1 MNFLH
6 HIFAF
11 DAESP
16 LLFTQFY
23 FWAFFALVFALFALL
38 ISLPFRVKSSARSS
52 VRWTVVELPGLGLSN
67 RRLHLRN
74 VYLLFVSWF
83 FYYKT
88 SGLFLLILAF
98 ITLSDWI
105 IAGRIKSAITNHKT
119 QIAKIL
125 LALSVVIDLGL
136 LAYFKYAYFFTN
148 MINDLFGTGFRV
160 FDIFA
165 YIGNGFAEAGRFSVD
180 TIVLPVGI
188 SFYIFQVISYTA
200 DVFRGRIQPVKNILD
215 FGFYVSF
222 FPQLVA
228 GPIVRAEEFIP
239 QLYKPYRLSRRAFG
253 IAVFWILNG
262 LAKKII
268 MSDYL
273 AVNLIDRVFDNPL
286 LFSGFENLFALFAYS
301 LQVYADFSGYTDI
314 AIGVAMLMGFYLPMN
329 FNSPYKSKSPQ
340 EFWRRWHMSLGRWLK
355 TYLYIPL
362 GGNRRIGFGTYFWLS
377 LIAFVSAALTGWWW
391 QILVPF
397 ALFMIAVAILNSS
410 PFRERLGVGS
420 LKLLYANLNSFITQV
435 LGGLWHGASWNF
447 IIWGGINGIG
457 MIVEKIWRGM
467 NWHLRMVCMTVLTV
481 SLWLAVYTTNLP
493 TWRLFAVWASIVASG
508 TLIRYIY
515 WLACKAIN
523 RPQAA
528 KQDDSP
534 LNSTN
539 GALNALSNAWAIL
552 QTFTFITFTR
562 LFFRSSSNLDP
573 ATANEVAW
581 ATAKNMV
588 NQIGGAWS
596 NAIIPEFLWEYR
608 WVVAMFVAGM
618 VIHWLPTNWKRRY
631 RLAFSAMPLWLM
643 VIAVCVAI
651 VIIYQF
657 VTADMQPFI
666 YFQF

>member
-1 MNFLH
+1 MTEFLH

-11 DAESP
+11 NSESP

-23 FWAFFALVFALFALL
+23 FWAFFALVYALFALIVESPL
-38 ISLPFRVKSSARSS
+38 RSKSKVKS
-52 VRWTVVELPGLGLSN
+52 
-67 RRLHLRN
+67 RLHLRN

-98 ITLSDWI
+98 VTLSDWI
-105 IAGRIKSAITNHKT
+105 IAGRIHKYQTANPKS
-119 QIAKIL
+119 QIPKAL
-125 LALSVVIDLGL
+125 LALSVIIDLGL

-148 MINDLFGTGFRV
+148 MVNDLFGTGFRV

-165 YIGNGFAEAGRFSVD
+165 YIGNGFSEAGRFSVD

-200 DVFRGRIQPVKNILD
+200 DVYRRRIEPVKNILD

-239 QLYKPYRLSRRAFG
+239 QLYKPFRLSRRLFG

-314 AIGVAMLMGFYLPMN
+314 AIGVAMLMGFYLPQN
-329 FNSPYKSKSPQ
+329 FDSPYKSQNPQ

-362 GGNRRIGFGTYFWLS
+362 GGNRSIGFGTYFWWS
-377 LIAFVSAALTGWWW
+377 VIAFVSAALTGWWW

-397 ALFMIAVAILNSS
+397 GVFMIGVAVADRVFKGVKDIKDIS
-410 PFRERLGVGS
+410 PRR
-420 LKLLYANLNSFITQV
+420 KLLYSNLNSFITQV

-447 IIWGGINGIG
+447 IIWGGINGLG
-457 MIVEKIWRGM
+457 MIVNKIWRETG
-467 NWHLRMVCMTVLTV
+467 WHVRFAAMTVLTFG
-481 SLWLAVYTTNLP
+481 LMALDYAYNLP
-493 TWRLFAVWASIVASG
+493 VWRLFAVWVAIVWTG
-508 TLIRYIY
+508 TAIRYIY
-515 WLACKAIN
+515 WLVTADKIINQKLSIIN
-523 RPQAA
+523 R
-528 KQDDSP
+528 K
-534 LNSTN
+534 LST
-539 GALNALSNAWAIL
+539 AWAVL

-573 ATANEVAW
+573 ASANEVAW
-581 ATAKNMV
+581 TTAKNMV
-588 NQIGGAWS
+588 NQIGGAWN
-596 NAIIPEFLWEYR
+596 NAIIPDFLWEYR

-618 VIHWLPTNWKRRY
+618 VIHWVPADWKRQY
-631 RLAFSAMPLWLM
+631 RLAFAAMPLWLM
-643 VIAVCVAI
+643 VIAVCAAI
-651 VIIYQF
+651 IVIYQF
-657 VTADMQPFI
+657 VTADMQPCI
-666 YFQF
+666 YFHF

>member
-1 MNFLH
+1 MDFLH
-6 HIFAF
+6 HILAF
-11 DAESP
+11 DSDSP

-23 FWAFFALVFALFALL
+23 FWAFFALVFALFA
-38 ISLPFRVKSSARSS
+38 KRS
-52 VRWTVVELPGLGLSN
+52 ELCQAKPVY

-98 ITLSDWI
+98 ITLSDWL
-105 IAGRIKSAITNHKT
+105 IAQGIHKSQIKNLKS
-119 QIAKIL
+119 KIPKFL
-125 LALSVVIDLGL
+125 LALSVTIDLGL

-165 YIGNGFAEAGRFSVD
+165 YIGNGFSEAGRFSVD
-180 TIVLPVGI
+180 TIILPVGI
-188 SFYIFQVISYTA
+188 SFYIFQVISYTS
-200 DVFRGRIQPVKNILD
+200 DVFHQRIQPVKNILD

-228 GPIVRAEEFIP
+228 GPIVRAQEFIP

-253 IAVFWILNG
+253 IAVFWIING

-268 MSDYL
+268 MSDFL

-329 FNSPYKSKSPQ
+329 FNSPYKSQSPQ

-362 GGNRRIGFGTYFWLS
+362 GGNRSIGFGTYFWWT
-377 LIAFVSAALTGWWW
+377 LIALVSAALTGWWW
-391 QILVPF
+391 ILIPF
-397 ALFMIAVAILNSS
+397 AVFIIGVAIWNKWAISNQKS
-410 PFRERLGVGS
+410 AISNQR
-420 LKLLYANLNSFITQV
+420 KLLYANLNSFITQV

-457 MIVEKIWRGM
+457 MIVEKIWREM
-467 NWHLRMVCMTVLTV
+467 NWHLRFVLMTLLTAG
-481 SLWLAVYTTNLP
+481 LCGLDYYTNLP
-493 TWRLFAVWASIVASG
+493 VWRLFAVWSAAIWVG
-508 TLIRYIY
+508 TAIRYIY
-515 WLACKAIN
+515 WLITMDRKIN
-523 RPQAA
+523 HKLEIINQ
-528 KQDDSP
+528 K
-534 LNSTN
+534 LGTV
-539 GALNALSNAWAIL
+539 WAVL
-552 QTFTFITFTR
+552 QTFVFITFTR

-581 ATAKNMV
+581 TTAKNMV
-588 NQIGGAWS
+588 NQIGGAWN
-596 NAIIPEFLWEYR
+596 NAIIPDFLWAYK
-608 WVVAMFVAGM
+608 WVVLMFIAGM
-618 VIHWLPTNWKRRY
+618 FIHWIPTNWKRRY
-631 RLAFSAMPLWLM
+631 RLWFSAMPLWLM
-643 VIAVCVAI
+643 VIVVCMAI
-651 VIIYQF
+651 VVIYQF
-657 VTADMQPFI
+657 VSAEMQPFI

>member
-1 MNFLH
+1 METLRY
-6 HIFAF
+6 ILAF
-11 DAESP
+11 NAESP

-23 FWAFFALVFALFALL
+23 FWAFFALVFALFAL
-38 ISLPFRVKSSARSS
+38 IMEGVPDR
-52 VRWTVVELPGLGLSN
+52 LGN
-67 RRLHLRN
+67 KKLHLRN
-74 VYLLFVSWF
+74 IYLLFVSWF

-98 ITLSDWI
+98 ITISDWL
-105 IAGRIKSAITNHKT
+105 IARRIQNSDVSIRKKLWLT
-119 QIAKIL
+119 
-125 LALSVVIDLGL
+125 LSVVIDLSL
-136 LAYFKYAYFFTN
+136 LFYFKYAYFFTN
-148 MINDLFGTGFRV
+148 VINSWFGADFRV

-165 YIGNGFAEAGRFSVD
+165 YVGNGFATSGRFSVD

-188 SFYIFQVISYTA
+188 SFYIFQVISYTC
-200 DVFRGRIQPVKNILD
+200 DVFRKKIEPVKNILD

-253 IAVFWILNG
+253 IAVFWIING

-329 FNSPYKSKSPQ
+329 FNSPYKSQSPQ

-355 TYLYIPL
+355 GYLYIPL
-362 GGNRRIGFGTYFWLS
+362 GGNRTILGFK
-377 LIAFVSAALTGWWW
+377 AK
-391 QILVPF
+391 
-397 ALFMIAVAILNSS
+397 
-410 PFRERLGVGS
+410 
-420 LKLLYANLNSFITQV
+420 KLWASNFNSFITQV

-447 IIWGGINGIG
+447 VLWGAINGAG
-457 MIVEKIWRGM
+457 MIVEKIWRETS
-467 NWHLRMVCMTVLTV
+467 WHLRMVSITALTV
-481 SLWLAVYTTNLP
+481 SLFAADYIWALP
-493 TWRLFAVWASIVASG
+493 VWRLFAVWSLIIWVG
-508 TLIRYIY
+508 TFIRYVY
-515 WLACKAIN
+515 WLCKGAEN
-523 RPQAA
+523 KFTKGAA
-528 KQDDSP
+528 
-534 LNSTN
+534 T
-539 GALNALSNAWAIL
+539 AWAIA

-581 ATAKNMV
+581 RTAKNMV

-596 NAIIPEFLWEYR
+596 NAIIPDFLWAYR
-608 WVVAMFVAGM
+608 WVVLMFVAGM
-618 VIHWLPTNWKRRY
+618 IIHWLPSNWKRRY
-631 RLAFSAMPLWLM
+631 RLWFTAMPVWAI

>member
-11 DAESP
+11 DADSP

-23 FWAFFALVFALFALL
+23 FWAFFALVFALFAL
-38 ISLPFRVKSSARSS
+38 IMEQVPDR
-52 VRWTVVELPGLGLSN
+52 LGN
-67 RRLHLRN
+67 KKLHLRN
-74 VYLLFVSWF
+74 IYLLFVSWF

-98 ITLSDWI
+98 ITISDWL
-105 IAGRIKSAITNHKT
+105 IARRIKANDGLPK
-119 QIAKIL
+119 AKL
-125 LALSVVIDLGL
+125 WLCLSVAIDLGL

-165 YIGNGFAEAGRFSVD
+165 YVGNGFSEAGRFSVD
-180 TIVLPVGI
+180 TIILPVGI

-239 QLYKPYRLSRRAFG
+239 QLYKPYRLSRRIFG
-253 IAVFWILNG
+253 IAVFWIING

-329 FNSPYKSKSPQ
+329 FNSPYKSQSPQ

-362 GGNRRIGFGTYFWLS
+362 GGNRQIGFGTYFWLS
-377 LIAFVSAALTGWWW
+377 LIAFVSAALTGWWLW
-391 QILVPF
+391 ILLPF
-397 ALFMIAVAILNSS
+397 AVFMAIVAVINSA
-410 PFRERLGVGS
+410 PFREKMGTDR
-420 LKLLYANLNSFITQV
+420 LKLLYSNLNSFITQV

-457 MIVEKIWRGM
+457 MIIEKIWRKM
-467 NWHLRMVCMTVLTV
+467 NWHIRFASMSALTG
-481 SLWLAVYTTNLP
+481 SLWLAVYFTNLP
-493 TWRLFAVWASIVASG
+493 AWRLFAVWATIVWVG
-508 TLIRYIY
+508 TVIRYIY
-515 WLACKAIN
+515 FICKGADN
-523 RPQAA
+523 RFTRGAA
-528 KQDDSP
+528 
-534 LNSTN
+534 T
-539 GALNALSNAWAIL
+539 AWAIA

-588 NQIGGAWS
+588 NQIGGTWS
-596 NAIIPEFLWEYR
+596 NTIIPDFLWEYR

-631 RLAFSAMPLWLM
+631 RLAFSAMPIWAIVL
-643 VIAVCVAI
+643 AVCVAI
-651 VIIYQF
+651 VVIYQF

>member
-1 MNFLH
+1 MTDFLH

-11 DAESP
+11 DADSP

-23 FWAFFALVFALFALL
+23 FWAFFALVYALFAL
-38 ISLPFRVKSSARSS
+38 IMSGKKD
-52 VRWTVVELPGLGLSN
+52 SN
-67 RRLHLRN
+67 GKLHLRN

-98 ITLSDWI
+98 VTLSDWL
-105 IAGRIKSAITNHKT
+105 IAGRIKSAVTRQKP
-119 QIAKIL
+119 QIAKAL
-125 LALSVVIDLGL
+125 LVLSVVIDLGL

-200 DVFRGRIQPVKNILD
+200 DVYRGRIEPVKNILD

-239 QLYKPYRLSRRAFG
+239 QLYKPFRLSRRVFG

-329 FNSPYKSKSPQ
+329 FNSPYKSQSPQ

-362 GGNRRIGFGTYFWLS
+362 GGNRKIGFGTYFWLS

-397 ALFMIAVAILNSS
+397 AVFMIGVAVLNSS
-410 PFRERLGVGS
+410 MFRERLGVGPR
-420 LKLLYANLNSFITQV
+420 KLLYANLNSFITQV

-447 IIWGGINGIG
+447 IIWGGINGVG

-467 NWHLRMVCMTVLTV
+467 NWHIRFASMSLLTFGLV
-481 SLWLAVYTTNLP
+481 ALDYFYNLP
-493 TWRLFAVWASIVASG
+493 AWRLFAVWAAIVWTG
-508 TLIRYIY
+508 TAVRYIY
-515 WLACKAIN
+515 HLCEGKDNSFTKALA
-523 RPQAA
+523 
-528 KQDDSP
+528 
-534 LNSTN
+534 T
-539 GALNALSNAWAIL
+539 AWAII

-588 NQIGGAWS
+588 NQIGGAWN
-596 NAIIPEFLWEYR
+596 NAIIPNFLWEYR
-608 WVVAMFVAGM
+608 WVVAMFIAGM
-618 VIHWLPTNWKRRY
+618 IIHWLPTNWKRRY

-643 VIAVCVAI
+643 VCAVCIAI
-651 VIIYQF
+651 IVIYQF

>member
-1 MNFLH
+1 METLRY
-6 HIFAF
+6 ILAF
-11 DAESP
+11 NAESP

-23 FWAFFALVFALFALL
+23 FWAFFALVFALFAL
-38 ISLPFRVKSSARSS
+38 IMEGVPDR
-52 VRWTVVELPGLGLSN
+52 LGN
-67 RRLHLRN
+67 KKLHLRN
-74 VYLLFVSWF
+74 IYLLFVSWF

-98 ITLSDWI
+98 ITISDWL
-105 IAGRIKSAITNHKT
+105 IARRIQNSDVSIRKKLWLT
-119 QIAKIL
+119 
-125 LALSVVIDLGL
+125 LSVVIDLSL
-136 LAYFKYAYFFTN
+136 LFYFKYAYFFTN
-148 MINDLFGTGFRV
+148 VINSWFGADFRV

-165 YIGNGFAEAGRFSVD
+165 YVGNGFATSGRFSVD

-188 SFYIFQVISYTA
+188 SFYIFQVISYTC
-200 DVFRGRIQPVKNILD
+200 DVFRKKIEPVKNILD

-253 IAVFWILNG
+253 IAVFWIING

-329 FNSPYKSKSPQ
+329 FNSPYKSQSPQ

-355 TYLYIPL
+355 GYLYIPL
-362 GGNRRIGFGTYFWLS
+362 GGNRTILGFK
-377 LIAFVSAALTGWWW
+377 AK
-391 QILVPF
+391 
-397 ALFMIAVAILNSS
+397 
-410 PFRERLGVGS
+410 
-420 LKLLYANLNSFITQV
+420 KLWASNFNSFITQV

-447 IIWGGINGIG
+447 VLWGAINGAG
-457 MIVEKIWRGM
+457 MIVEKIWRETS
-467 NWHLRMVCMTVLTV
+467 WHLRMVSITALTV
-481 SLWLAVYTTNLP
+481 SLFAADYIWALP
-493 TWRLFAVWASIVASG
+493 VWRLFAVWSLIIWVG
-508 TLIRYIY
+508 TFIRYVY
-515 WLACKAIN
+515 WLCKGTDN
-523 RPQAA
+523 KFTKGAA
-528 KQDDSP
+528 
-534 LNSTN
+534 T
-539 GALNALSNAWAIL
+539 AWAIA

-581 ATAKNMV
+581 RTAKNMV

-596 NAIIPEFLWEYR
+596 NAIIPDFLWAYR
-608 WVVAMFVAGM
+608 WVVLMFVAGM
-618 VIHWLPTNWKRRY
+618 IIHWLPTNWKRRY
-631 RLAFSAMPLWLM
+631 RLWFTAMPVWAI

>member
-1 MNFLH
+1 MTNFFS

-11 DAESP
+11 NEESP

-23 FWAFFALVFALFALL
+23 FWAFFALVFAVFAL
-38 ISLPFRVKSSARSS
+38 IMEAVPDR
-52 VRWTVVELPGLGLSN
+52 LGN
-67 RRLHLRN
+67 KKLHLRN
-74 VYLLFVSWF
+74 VYLMFVSWF

-88 SGLFLLILAF
+88 SGLFLLILLF
-98 ITLSDWI
+98 VTLSDWL
-105 IAGRIKSAITNHKT
+105 IAQRIHKT
-119 QIAKIL
+119 KNKFWL
-125 LALSVVIDLGL
+125 CLSVAIDLGF
-136 LAYFKYAYFFTN
+136 LAYFKYAYFFTDAF
-148 MINDLFGTGFRV
+148 NDLFGTS
-160 FDIFA
+160 
-165 YIGNGFAEAGRFSVD
+165 Y
-180 TIVLPVGI
+180 TIVDKIILPVGI

-200 DVFRGRIQPVKNILD
+200 DVYRGRIQPVKNIFD

-239 QLYKPYRLSRRAFG
+239 QLYKPYRLSRRWFG
-253 IAVFWILNG
+253 VAVFWILNG

-329 FNSPYKSKSPQ
+329 FNSPYKSQSPQ

-362 GGNRRIGFGTYFWLS
+362 GGNRSIGFGTYFWWTM
-377 LIAFVSAALTGWWW
+377 IAFVSAALTRWWW
-391 QILVPF
+391 MLIPF
-397 ALFMIAVAILNSS
+397 AVFMV
-410 PFRERLGVGS
+410 GVFVWDRWIKAT
-420 LKLLYANLNSFITQV
+420 LDRKKLLYSNLNSFITQV

-457 MIVEKIWRGM
+457 MIVEKIWRKM
-467 NWHLRMVCMTVLTV
+467 SWHVRFASMTVLTAGLCV
-481 SLWLAVYTTNLP
+481 ADFLTNLP
-493 TWRLFAVWASIVASG
+493 VWRLFAVWAAIIWIG
-508 TLIRYIY
+508 TAIRYIY
-515 WLACKAIN
+515 YLCEGADNKFTKAMG
-523 RPQAA
+523 
-528 KQDDSP
+528 
-534 LNSTN
+534 T
-539 GALNALSNAWAIL
+539 AWAVL

-588 NQIGGAWS
+588 NQIGGAWY
-596 NAIIPEFLWEYR
+596 NEVILPFMWEFR
-608 WVVAMFVAGM
+608 WVVAMFVLGM

-631 RLAFSAMPLWLM
+631 RLWFAKMPLWLM
-643 VIAVCVAI
+643 VIAVCAAI
-651 VIIYQF
+651 YVIYQF

>member
-1 MNFLH
+1 MNDTLRY
-6 HIFAF
+6 IFAF
-11 DAESP
+11 NSESP

-23 FWAFFALVFALFALL
+23 FWAFFALVFALFAL
-38 ISLPFRVKSSARSS
+38 IIEGVPDR
-52 VRWTVVELPGLGLSN
+52 LGN
-67 RRLHLRN
+67 KKLHLRN
-74 VYLLFVSWF
+74 IYLLFVSWF

-98 ITLSDWI
+98 ITISDWL
-105 IAGRIKSAITNHKT
+105 IARRIQKSEVSIQRKLWLT
-119 QIAKIL
+119 
-125 LALSVVIDLGL
+125 LSVVIDLSL
-136 LAYFKYAYFFTN
+136 LFYFKYAYFFTN
-148 MINDLFGTGFRV
+148 VINSWFGADFRV

-165 YIGNGFAEAGRFSVD
+165 YVGNGFATAGRFSVD
-180 TIVLPVGI
+180 TIILPVGI
-188 SFYIFQVISYTA
+188 SFYIFQVISYTC
-200 DVFRGRIQPVKNILD
+200 DVFRKKIEPVKNILD

-253 IAVFWILNG
+253 IAVFWIING

-329 FNSPYKSKSPQ
+329 FNSPYKSKNPQ

-355 TYLYIPL
+355 SYLYIPL
-362 GGNRRIGFGTYFWLS
+362 GGNRTIFGFKVKKLW
-377 LIAFVSAALTGWWW
+377 AAN
-391 QILVPF
+391 F
-397 ALFMIAVAILNSS
+397 
-410 PFRERLGVGS
+410 
-420 LKLLYANLNSFITQV
+420 NSFITQV

-447 IIWGGINGIG
+447 VLWGAINGAG
-457 MIVEKIWRGM
+457 MIIEKIWRET
-467 NWHLRMVCMTVLTV
+467 NWHWRMAVMTVVTALLFAADYV
-481 SLWLAVYTTNLP
+481 WGLP
-493 TWRLFAVWASIVASG
+493 VWRLFAVWAYIIWTG
-508 TLIRYIY
+508 TTIRYIY
-515 WLACKAIN
+515 FLCHGADTKFTNKLA
-523 RPQAA
+523 
-528 KQDDSP
+528 
-534 LNSTN
+534 
-539 GALNALSNAWAIL
+539 NAWAVA

-581 ATAKNMV
+581 RTATNMV
-588 NQIGGAWS
+588 NQIGGAWN
-596 NAIIPEFLWEYR
+596 NAIIPDFLWAYKY
-608 WVVAMFVAGM
+608 VVAMFIAGM

-631 RLAFSAMPLWLM
+631 RLWFTAMPIWAI